1 MLHACQIDRLRGFSS
16 RRQDR
21 REAQIGE
28 FHLVGQVEL
37 R

>member
-1 MLHACQIDRLRGFSS
+1 MLHVCQIDRLRDFSS

-21 REAQIGE
+21 QVAQIGE
-28 FHLVGQVEL
+28 FHLVGRAEL